1 MDWSIEVKHWGVVAT
16 RMAED
21 SDGEFLETRKF
32 VGYTPKEVKQ
42 LLREGN

>member
-16 RMAED
+16 RIAED
-21 SDGEFLETRKF
+21 EFLETRKF

-42 LLREGN
+42 LLKEGN